1 MARTMLNESKVGDR
15 FWREAIHTSVYI
27 QNRCMLR
34 PNEDK
39 TPYEMLFGRK
49 AIVKYIKISGSKCY
63 IRRIDQNL
71 GKFDDRAGEGI
82 FLGYS
87 SKSKAYRCFNK
98 RSRKMIE
105 SIDVKVDEK
114 GNSHKIIEE
123 ENPMHEEE
131 LNENDEQSNQ
141 EELTQVETFKS

>member
-39 TPYEMLFGRK
+39 TPYEMWFGRK
-49 AIVKYIKISGSKCY
+49 ATVKYFKIFGSKCY
-63 IRRIDQNL
+63 LKRIDQNL
-71 GKFDDRAGEGI
+71 EKFNDRADEEI

-114 GNSHKIIEE
+114 GNYHEIIEE
-123 ENPMHEEE
+123 ENPIMKKN
-131 LNENDEQSNQ
+131 LMKMMNKVIKKN
-141 EELTQVETFKS
+141 

>member
-1 MARTMLNESKVGDR
+1 MGIRRQLSTPKTPQQNGVVERKNRTVQEMARTMLNESKVGDR

-39 TPYEMLFGRK
+39 TPYEMWFGRK
-49 AIVKYIKISGSKCY
+49 TTVKYFKIFGSKCY
-63 IRRIDQNL
+63 IKRIDQNL
-71 GKFDDRAGEGI
+71 GKIDDRADEGI

-114 GNSHKIIEE
+114 GNSHEKIE
-123 ENPMHEEE
+123 
-131 LNENDEQSNQ
+131 
-141 EELTQVETFKS
+141 